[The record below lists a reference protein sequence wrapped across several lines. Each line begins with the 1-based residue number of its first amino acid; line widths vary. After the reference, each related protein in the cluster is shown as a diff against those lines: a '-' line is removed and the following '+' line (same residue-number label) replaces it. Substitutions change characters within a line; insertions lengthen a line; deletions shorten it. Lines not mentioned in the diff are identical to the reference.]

1 MSVTTKNRNVYFGAF
16 TPAMRRM
23 LQVVWDVNDTHQYNL
38 IITSANDSVHAK
50 NSRHYTNEAL
60 DLRTHNLQS
69 PEEVQ
74 MILKSKLGHKFTV
87 LYEYPGLPNAH
98 IHMQPAKG
106 TVYTLDDL
114 QEDSHVTK

>member
-1 MSVTTKNRNVYFGAF
+1 MNVTSKNRNVYFGEF

-23 LQVVWDVNDTHQYNL
+23 LQVIWQVNDTHQYGL

-60 DLRTHNLQS
+60 YLRTHNLKS

-74 MILKSKLGHKFTV
+74 KILKSKLGVKFTV
-87 LYEYPGLPNAH
+87 LYESPGLPNAH
-98 IHMQPAKG
+98 IHIQPSKG

-114 QEDSHVTK
+114 QEDRHVT